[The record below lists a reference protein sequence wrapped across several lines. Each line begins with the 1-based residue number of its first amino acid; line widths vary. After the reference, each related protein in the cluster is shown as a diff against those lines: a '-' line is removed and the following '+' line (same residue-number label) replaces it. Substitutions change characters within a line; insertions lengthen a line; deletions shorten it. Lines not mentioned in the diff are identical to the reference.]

1 MKTVTYK
8 TKVIGEGNHASLS
21 IPNIV
26 LEKLGANRRAP
37 LKITVNGHSYR
48 STATGVGGECRV
60 VFPQRER
67 EQANAQDG
75 DTVSVTLELELG
87 YREVDLP
94 AELKIALSKAKLLKK
109 FDALTYSKRREFARQ
124 IDEAKAEET
133 KARRIQKVIDSL

>member
-124 IDEAKAEET
+124 VDEAKAEET